1 MGLLFPKMIIR
12 KKPITVGGSTI
23 GNKKIVSSSTLYR
36 HEERANARPI
46 IVPKI
51 VTIMVAHAATRK
63 DRKTGD
69 KIVSKLIEIMAGL

>member
-1 MGLLFPKMIIR
+1 MGLLFPKMIMR

-23 GNKKIVSSSTLYR
+23 GNKKIVSNSTLYL

-51 VTIMVAHAATRK
+51 VTIMVAHAATRI
-63 DRKTGD
+63 DRKIGE
-69 KIVSKLIEIMAGL
+69 KIASKLMAIIIGL

>member
-1 MGLLFPKMIIR
+1 MIMR

-23 GNKKIVSSSTLYR
+23 GNKNMVSNSTLYR
-36 HEERANARPI
+36 HEERASARPT

-51 VTIMVAHAATRK
+51 ALK

-69 KIVSKLIEIMAGL
+69 KIASMLIVITTEL

>member
-36 HEERANARPI
+36 REERANARPI

-69 KIVSKLIEIMAGL
+69 KIVSKLIAIMAGV

>member
-23 GNKKIVSSSTLYR
+23 GNKKIVSNITLYR
-36 HEERANARPI
+36 HEERASARPI

-69 KIVSKLIEIMAGL
+69 KIASKFIAIMIGQ

>member
-1 MGLLFPKMIIR
+1 MGLLFPKMIMR

-23 GNKKIVSSSTLYR
+23 GNKKMVSSSALYR

-51 VTIMVAHAATRK
+51 VTITVAHAATRK

-69 KIVSKLIEIMAGL
+69 KIVSKLIVIMVGL